1 MKKTV
6 ELNINGQGYDVL
18 LSPRELLVDVLRK
31 KAGLIGP
38 KKGCG
43 EGQCGACTVL
53 LDGQPVVSCLTLA
66 IACHGRP
73 IVTIEGMA
81 QAGRLSVL
89 QQAFVDHGAIQC
101 GFCTPGMLLSAR
113 ALLDENADP
122 SEQDIR
128 SGLVG
133 NLCRCTGYVK
143 IVEAIQ
149 DAAHRMQDA
158 AHRTQDAAGATHAD
172 GEHNSGVRA

>member
-1 MKKTV
+1 MKKAV
-6 ELNINGQGYDVL
+6 ELNINGQRYDVVI
-18 LSPRELLVDVLRK
+18 SPRELLVDVLRK
-31 KAGLIGP
+31 KVGLIGP

-66 IACHGRP
+66 VACHGRQ
-73 IVTIEGMA
+73 IATIEGLA
-81 QAGRLSVL
+81 ESGRLSVL

-101 GFCTPGMLLSAR
+101 GFCTPGMLMSAK
-113 ALLDENADP
+113 ALLDENPDP

-149 DAAHRMQDA
+149 DAARRMRDA
-158 AHRTQDAAGATHAD
+158 ARQAGAT
-172 GEHNSGVRA
+172 GERKSGEPR

>member
-1 MKKTV
+1 MKTPV
-6 ELNINGQGYDVL
+6 ELNVNGQRYDVV

-31 KAGLIGP
+31 KTGLIGP

-66 IACHGRP
+66 IACHGRQV
-73 IVTIEGMA
+73 VTVEGLA
-81 QAGRLSVL
+81 EGGRLSPL

-101 GFCTPGMLLSAR
+101 GFCTPGMLMSAK
-113 ALLDENADP
+113 ALLDENPDP
-122 SEQDIR
+122 SEEDIR
-128 SGLVG
+128 AGLVG

-143 IVEAIQ
+143 IVEAIK
-149 DAAHRMQDA
+149 DAAR
-158 AHRTQDAAGATHAD
+158 RTQDAGHSVQGGARKS
-172 GEHNSGVRA
+172 GEPA

>member
-1 MKKTV
+1 MKRLV
-6 ELNINGQGYDVL
+6 ELNINGQRYDLV

-53 LDGQPVVSCLTLA
+53 LDGRPVVSCLTLGV
-66 IACHGRP
+66 ACHGRE
-73 IVTIEGMA
+73 IVTVEGVA
-81 QAGRLSVL
+81 QAGRLSTL

-101 GFCTPGMLLSAR
+101 GFCTPGMLISAQ
-113 ALLDENADP
+113 ALIDEIPDP
-122 SEQDIR
+122 SEQEIR
-128 SGLVG
+128 ARLAG

-143 IVEAIQ
+143 IVDAIQ
-149 DAAHRMQDA
+149 DAAR
-158 AHRTQDAAGATHAD
+158 RVRGAKSSTSAD
-172 GEHNSGVRA
+172 ERSESGDPA

>member
-1 MKKTV
+1 VKRLV
-6 ELNINGQGYDVL
+6 ELNINGQRYDLV

-31 KAGLIGP
+31 KVGLIGP

-53 LDGQPVVSCLTLA
+53 LDGQPVVSCLTLGVS
-66 IACHGRP
+66 CHGRR
-73 IVTIEGMA
+73 ISTIESMG
-81 QAGRLSVL
+81 QAGRLNEL

-101 GFCTPGMLLSAR
+101 GFCTPGMLMSAQ
-113 ALLDENADP
+113 ALLEENPAP
-122 SEQDIR
+122 SEREIR
-128 SGLVG
+128 AALVG

-149 DAAHRMQDA
+149 DAARRICGGEGSGRVGKQSH
-158 AHRTQDAAGATHAD
+158 AGEQT
-172 GEHNSGVRA
+172 